1 MTTPDATQILSA
13 DAVRRALSVP
23 DLTDPR
29 CGVAPHALQLL
40 VDDALQALRDAWGC
54 AVHVERQSPIVSIA
68 DNYDRLH
75 YPSDG
80 AARAARYTRYVC
92 ESALLRTQTSAMI
105 PPLLRRL
112 AASAPSDILLACP
125 GVVYRRDCIDRLH
138 SAEPHQMDLW
148 RLSHAHRLD
157 TSDLHAMI
165 ERVLSA
171 LLPGRELRTT
181 PAEHPYTR
189 AGLQIDVREAGS
201 WIEVGEC
208 GLALPELLHAN
219 GHPAPATGLAM
230 GLGLDRILMLRK
242 GVTDIRLLRSSEP
255 RVALQMRDL
264 SAYQPVSSMPPVQRD
279 VSLVVA
285 DAATAEEL
293 GDAVRDA
300 LGERADLIETIEVL
314 SETPWAELP
323 QAAIE
328 RLGIGAGQKNLL
340 LRVVLR
346 ALERTL
352 THAEC
357 NVLRDDIYAALHRGS
372 VWHWAA
378 RVPRSS

>member
-1 MTTPDATQILSA
+1 M
-13 DAVRRALSVP
+13 RRALSVP

-40 VDDALQALRDAWGC
+40 VDEALQALSVAWGC

-75 YPSDG
+75 YPRDG

-112 AASAPSDILLACP
+112 AANPPRDILLACP

-138 SAEPHQMDLW
+138 CSEPHQLDLW
-148 RLSHAHRLD
+148 RLCYGHELGV
-157 TSDLHAMI
+157 SDLHDMI
-165 ERVLSA
+165 ERVISA
-171 LLPGRELRTT
+171 VLPRRELRAVA
-181 PAEHPYTR
+181 AEHPYTL
-189 AGLQIDVREAGS
+189 AGLQIDVRDAGG

-208 GLALPELLHAN
+208 GLALPELLAAN

-242 GVTDIRLLRSSEP
+242 GISDIRLLRSTEP
-255 RVALQMRDL
+255 RVSLQMRDL
-264 SAYQPVSSMPPVQRD
+264 SAYQPVSSMPPVRRD
-279 VSLVVA
+279 LSLVVA
-285 DAATAEEL
+285 DDSTVEEL
-293 GDAVRDA
+293 GDLVRGA
-300 LGERADLIETIEVL
+300 LGERADMVEAIDVL

-323 QAAIE
+323 QAAVA
-328 RLGIGAGQKNLL
+328 RLGICPGQKNLL
-340 LRVVLR
+340 VRVVLR
-346 ALERTL
+346 ALDRTL

-357 NVLRDDIYAALHRGS
+357 NLLRDDIYAALHRGS

-378 RVPRSS
+378 GSRAPLRSS